1 MPPSDTPS
9 RALRPGELGFA
20 LVLVVFAGIAFWRSA
35 EIAGVG
41 SLTSGGV
48 FPMLASAVMI
58 ASGLAILRDAWRR
71 RGGGGPRPLAVLA
84 YVAPARLVA
93 FLALVALYAAAIPQ
107 AGFVVASAAFV
118 FVSVALLWRRGI
130 VWAAVIAA
138 VSVAALW
145 LVFRVVFQVVLP
157 TGSLWRSVWP

>member
-1 MPPSDTPS
+1 MTPPSDTRP
-9 RALRPGELGFA
+9 RALRPGELGVA
-20 LVLVVFAGIAFWRSA
+20 LVLVVFAGVAFWRAA
-35 EIAGVG
+35 EISGFG

-48 FPMLASAVMI
+48 FPMLAAAVMI

-71 RGGGGPRPLAVLA
+71 RGGEGLRPLAVLA
-84 YVAPARLVA
+84 YLAPARLVA

-107 AGFVVASAAFV
+107 AGFVAASAAFV
-118 FVSVALLWRRGI
+118 FVSVAFLWRRGI

-145 LVFRVVFQVVLP
+145 HVFRVAFQVVLP
-157 TGSLWRSVWP
+157 TGSFWQ